1 MKRQLLLCTLLA
13 LAGVALLV
21 VSPSVIAAFSKTNSL
36 VRSGHM
42 TQPVP
47 LMIDNNDESIIQRG
61 FDIAPVEL
69 NLKGKNRAL
78 VGLGS
83 YIVNTGGCN
92 DCHTNPSYL
101 PGGDPFAGESPEQ
114 INVNCYLSGGMDFG
128 PFRSRNLTPDGNG
141 LPAGLTLEQ
150 FIHVL
155 RTGEDTT
162 SPGVPPF
169 DNGLLQVMPWP
180 VFGKKTDRDLT
191 AVYEYLRSIPHRS
204 RCLTPPV

>member
-1 MKRQLLLCTLLA
+1 MKRKAVLS
-13 LAGVALLV
+13 VLV
-21 VSPSVIAAFSKTNSL
+21 CLVGLVIALVGPSIVPGFST
-36 VRSGHM
+36 
-42 TQPVP
+42 TDAAPVTASA
-47 LMIDNNDESIIQRG
+47 DELSDSIIQRG
-61 FDIAPVEL
+61 FEIAPVPL

-92 DCHTNPSYL
+92 DCHTNPSYAT
-101 PGGDPFAGESPEQ
+101 GGDPFLGQPEQ
-114 INVNCYLSGGMDFG
+114 INVPCYLSGGMDFG
-128 PFRSRNLTPDGNG
+128 PFRSRNLTPDANG
-141 LPAGLTLEQ
+141 LPAGLTLEE

-162 SPGVPPF
+162 SPFNPPF

-191 AVYEYLRSIPHRS
+191 AIYEYLSAIPRRS
-204 RCLTPPV
+204 RCLTPAP

>member
-1 MKRQLLLCTLLA
+1 MKRKVVLS
-13 LAGVALLV
+13 VLV
-21 VSPSVIAAFSKTNSL
+21 CLVGLVIVLVGPNIVPGFSTSDAAPIAANA
-36 VRSGHM
+36 
-42 TQPVP
+42 
-47 LMIDNNDESIIQRG
+47 DELSDSVIQRG
-61 FDIAPVEL
+61 FEIAPVPL

-92 DCHTNPSYL
+92 DCHTNPSYAA
-101 PGGDPFAGESPEQ
+101 GGDPFLGQPEQ
-114 INVNCYLSGGMDFG
+114 INVPCYLSGGMDFG
-128 PFRSRNLTPDGNG
+128 PFRSRNLTPDANG
-141 LPAGLTLEQ
+141 LPAGLTLEE

-162 SPGVPPF
+162 SPFNPPF

-191 AVYEYLRSIPHRS
+191 AVYEYLSAIPRRS
-204 RCLTPPV
+204 RCLSPAP